1 VIPTIPVELSGG
13 LPLWSAQFPM
23 PTSHPKPPAHPGA
36 AVLAIGGMSL
46 VLAVVLELLGFSR
59 KLDALVSIWISNS
72 GLGGEFRG
80 LPVYAIWVWTVPL
93 AFGLAA
99 GMLGSRLNWRRSV
112 LWVTTLFLTLGWIPV
127 LALAGYKAAVTTPL
141 LALVWCGLWSMIYA
155 TRHQEPGERT
165 D

>member
-1 VIPTIPVELSGG
+1 
-13 LPLWSAQFPM
+13 
-23 PTSHPKPPAHPGA
+23 
-36 AVLAIGGMSL
+36 MSL
-46 VLAVVLELLGFSR
+46 MLAVALELLGFSK
-59 KLDALVSIWISNS
+59 KLDSLVSVWISSS

-80 LPVYAIWVWTVPL
+80 LPGHLPWLWTVPL
-93 AFGLAA
+93 VFGLAA
-99 GMLGSRLNWRRSV
+99 GMLGSRLTWRRSV

-155 TRHQEPGERT
+155 TRHQEPGGLT

>member
-1 VIPTIPVELSGG
+1 
-13 LPLWSAQFPM
+13 M
-23 PTSHPKPPAHPGA
+23 PTPHPKPPAHPGA

-46 VLAVVLELLGFSR
+46 VLAAALELLGFSK
-59 KLDALVSIWISNS
+59 KLDALVSHWISGS
-72 GLGGEFRG
+72 GLEGEFRV
-80 LPVYAIWVWTVPL
+80 LPDFSIWLWTAPL

-99 GMLGSRLNWRRSV
+99 GMLGSRMNWRRTV
-112 LWVTTLFLTLGWIPV
+112 LWVTTLFLTLAWIPV
-127 LALAGYKAAVTTPL
+127 LALAGYKADVTTPL

>member
-1 VIPTIPVELSGG
+1 
-13 LPLWSAQFPM
+13 M
-23 PTSHPKPPAHPGA
+23 PTPHPKPPAHPGA

-46 VLAVVLELLGFSR
+46 VLAAALELLGFSK
-59 KLDALVSIWISNS
+59 KLDALVSHWISGS
-72 GLGGEFRG
+72 GLEGEFRVM
-80 LPVYAIWVWTVPL
+80 PDYSIWIWTAPL
-93 AFGLAA
+93 AFGLAS
-99 GMLGSRLNWRRSV
+99 GMLGSRMNWRRTV
-112 LWVTTLFLTLGWIPV
+112 LWVTTLFLTLAWIPV

>member
-1 VIPTIPVELSGG
+1 
-13 LPLWSAQFPM
+13 M
-23 PTSHPKPPAHPGA
+23 
-36 AVLAIGGMSL
+36 LAIGGMSL
-46 VLAVVLELLGFSR
+46 VLAAALELLGFSK
-59 KLDALVSIWISNS
+59 KLDALVSHWISGS
-72 GLGGEFRG
+72 GLEGEFRV
-80 LPVYAIWVWTVPL
+80 LPDFSIWLWTAPL

-99 GMLGSRLNWRRSV
+99 GMLGSRMNWRRTV
-112 LWVTTLFLTLGWIPV
+112 LWVTTLFLTLAWIPV

>member
-1 VIPTIPVELSGG
+1 MVR
-13 LPLWSAQFPM
+13 AAPM
-23 PTSHPKPPAHPGA
+23 STPHPKPPAHPGA

-46 VLAVVLELLGFSR
+46 VLAAALELLGFSR
-59 KLDALVSIWISNS
+59 KLDAAVAVWISGS
-72 GLGGEFRG
+72 GLGGGFRA
-80 LPVYAIWVWTVPL
+80 LPGYVPWLWTVPL
-93 AFGLAA
+93 VFGLAA

-127 LALAGYKAAVTTPL
+127 LALAGCKAAVTTPL

>member
-1 VIPTIPVELSGG
+1 
-13 LPLWSAQFPM
+13 M
-23 PTSHPKPPAHPGA
+23 PTSSPKPPAHPGA

-59 KLDALVSIWISNS
+59 KLDSLVSIWITNS

-80 LPVYAIWVWTVPL
+80 LPVHAIWLWTVPL

-99 GMLGSRLNWRRSV
+99 GMLGSRLNWRRAV
-112 LWVTTLFLTLGWIPV
+112 LWVTTLVLTVGWVPV
-127 LALAGYKAAVTTPL
+127 LALAGYKATVTTPL

>member
-1 VIPTIPVELSGG
+1 
-13 LPLWSAQFPM
+13 M
-23 PTSHPKPPAHPGA
+23 PSSQPKPPAHPGA

-46 VLAVVLELLGFSR
+46 VLAVALELLGFSG
-59 KLDALVSIWISNS
+59 KLDGLVSIWISKS
-72 GLGGEFRG
+72 GLAGEFRG
-80 LPVYAIWVWTVPL
+80 LPAYAGWLWTAPL

-99 GMLGSRLNWRRSV
+99 GMLGSRMNWRRGV
-112 LWVTTLFLTLGWIPV
+112 LWVTTLVLTVAWVPV